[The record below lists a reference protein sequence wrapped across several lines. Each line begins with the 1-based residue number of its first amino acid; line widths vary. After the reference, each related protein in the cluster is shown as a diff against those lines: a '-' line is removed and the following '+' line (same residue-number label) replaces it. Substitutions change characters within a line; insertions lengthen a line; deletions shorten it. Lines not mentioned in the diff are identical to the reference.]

1 MGEGM
6 AGDNGALASEASE
19 FSATK
24 STEIK
29 TFLMTTFIIIPGAA
43 VAFVGA
49 FGFAI
54 WATQMI
60 FGPPGPPS

>member
-1 MGEGM
+1 MVGDNSALTSE
-6 AGDNGALASEASE
+6 AGDLNVS
-19 FSATK
+19 K
-24 STEIK
+24 SMEIK
-29 TFLMTTFIIIPGAA
+29 TFLMTTFVIIPGAA
-43 VAFVGA
+43 VAFVGV